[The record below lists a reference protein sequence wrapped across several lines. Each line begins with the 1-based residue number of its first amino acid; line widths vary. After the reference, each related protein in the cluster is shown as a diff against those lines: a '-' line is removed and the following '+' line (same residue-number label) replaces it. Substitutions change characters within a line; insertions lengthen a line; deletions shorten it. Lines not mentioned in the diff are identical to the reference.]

1 MLNIS
6 NMKLKFYEGKDG
18 DGIGSICVSLDKNY
32 FAVGEKGDKPNI
44 YI

>member
-18 DGIGSICVSLDKNY
+18 DGIGCISVSPDKNY
-32 FAVGEKGDKPNI
+32 FAIGEKGDRPNI
-44 YI
+44 